1 MRIIA
6 APCAALAESF
16 SSEFNPMAYVYMLE
30 CADGSLYTGFALD
43 VEARVACHNAGL
55 GAKYT
60 RSRRP
65 VRLLWQQQL
74 PTPRLARRAEAYIKR
89 LTRQQKQRLAAGQI
103 SLMQACPQLSAEM
116 TQDNNQ

>member
-1 MRIIA
+1 
-6 APCAALAESF
+6 
-16 SSEFNPMAYVYMLE
+16 MAYVYMLE

-65 VRLLWQQQL
+65 VRLLWRQQL
-74 PTPRLARRAEAYIKR
+74 PTPRLARRAEACIKR
-89 LTRQQKQRLAAGQI
+89 LTRQQKQQLAAGQI
-103 SLMQACPQLSAEM
+103 TLIQACPQLADEM
-116 TQDNNQ
+116 TQAEEALKCSS